1 MKRDYTRKV
10 LFDLPKDKE
19 NMKHVTLTEI
29 NPYYELYE
37 DGSIFSRARGC
48 FVRTYLHINNNYYVL
63 IKAKGGTSTYSKEN
77 LVRKYIV
84 GNITPEIEGVEHKP
98 MLGYEGIY
106 QIYSNGQVWSYIKNK
121 WMTACPVKQK
131 YLLYCL
137 IDANGNVRTEYVH
150 RLLAENFI
158 VNGPLNGLEVH
169 HKDHNQQNNSLDN
182 LKIMAPVEHDQFHK
196 KNRTHSPQFLAK
208 QAERRRLKQAEKQ
221 AKKLLGRKKYTHT
234 EKYWAKKRGE
244 K

>member
-1 MKRDYTRKV
+1 MKRYYERKV

-29 NPYYELYE
+29 NPIYELYE
-37 DGSIFSRARGC
+37 DGTVFSRVFGR
-48 FVRTYLHINNNYYVL
+48 FVKTYENRNKLYYIL
-63 IKAKGGTSTYSKEN
+63 IRAIGGSCTYSREK
-77 LVRKYIV
+77 LVRKYII

-121 WMTACPVKQK
+121 WMTACPVKRK

-137 IDANGNVRTEYVH
+137 IDANGNVKTEYVH

-208 QAERRRLKQAEKQ
+208 QAIKRKIKQEEKEL
-221 AKKLLGRKKYTHT
+221 KKLKGRKKYTHT
-234 EKYWAKKRGE
+234 EKYLKKKGMI
-244 K
+244 